1 MSSVTQSLSLYVLLI
16 LMLLV
21 LLVLKRSALPLPGP
35 VAVPP
40 LCAHRSAALRAMAAL
55 TCSKT
60 SSITDG
66 DELVHQYWAE
76 ARVAGAPQPGGPA
89 PDAPPVGQDA
99 PPLSE
104 HLSEPSLHTLSSF
117 PFESPAKPSA
127 DCRDLHLPGAMSAR
141 SAGGAPASGVHGH
154 VARPSVAPHL
164 RAKAVLE
171 VRKLTDD
178 ERRAA
183 MHMPF
188 ETRPISLQEA
198 CSVVGEGLALC
209 HWTWTREHVQAL
221 SYSVPRACAMVLAQ
235 PVLVECIHEAL
246 GRRPAARF
254 RH

>member
-1 MSSVTQSLSLYVLLI
+1 MCP
-16 LMLLV
+16 
-21 LLVLKRSALPLPGP
+21 RSTVHEERRIARDGGTYTLQDFL
-35 VAVPP
+35 
-40 LCAHRSAALRAMAAL
+40 
-55 TCSKT
+55 
-60 SSITDG
+60 DYYG
-66 DELVHQYWAE
+66 DELGHQYWVE

-127 DCRDLHLPGAMSAR
+127 DCRDLHLPGAMSAASDLSSGVGDGAR

-235 PVLVECIHEAL
+235 PGLVECIHEAL

>member
-1 MSSVTQSLSLYVLLI
+1 MSSVKHCLSLYVLLM

-21 LLVLKRSALPLPGP
+21 LLVLPRSAFLETQRFRLP
-35 VAVPP
+35 APP
-40 LCAHRSAALRAMAAL
+40 PAGAGASQPARTMDGYADMAAL
-55 TCSKT
+55 NKSSSK
-60 SSITDG
+60 I
-66 DELVHQYWAE
+66 A
-76 ARVAGAPQPGGPA
+76 VAGAPQPGGPG

-99 PPLSE
+99 PPVL
-104 HLSEPSLHTLSSF
+104 PG
-117 PFESPAKPSA
+117 KPSA
-127 DCRDLHLPGAMSAR
+127 DCRDLHLPGAMSAASDLSSGVGDGAR

-154 VARPSVAPHL
+154 G
-164 RAKAVLE
+164 
-171 VRKLTDD
+171 
-178 ERRAA
+178 
-183 MHMPF
+183 F
-188 ETRPISLQEA
+188 SLQEA